1 MGPGWPGT
9 EGCISICWSWGLP
22 GIESPIPP
30 GGPVTVLEFKGGT
43 RETTEALD
51 GGKELIG
58 VVEVVSRG
66 EEVARSLE
74 RETPSIVA
82 VAAVVGTM
90 LTDSPS
96 GSETEAP
103 PSAAEAMF

>member
-22 GIESPIPP
+22 GKESPIPP
-30 GGPVTVLEFKGGT
+30 GGAVSVLEFKGGT
-43 RETTEALD
+43 RETTEALE

-66 EEVARSLE
+66 EEVARSLG
-74 RETPSIVA
+74 RETPSIV
-82 VAAVVGTM
+82 VVVAVVGTM
-90 LTDSPS
+90 VTDSPS
-96 GSETEAP
+96 GSVTP
-103 PSAAEAMF
+103 PGAAEAMF